1 MLTLIQIQQ
10 KLVAYFENHAQVNT
24 TTTLDQRE
32 LDAQR
37 DILFPAVNLEYQDT
51 AVSANMV
58 NHTFLVTIGDRVAED
73 RPDLQLSVISDSLLV
88 AEDFLTFLQYTEGW
102 VFNKTTSIQNFKDD
116 GPDRVSGV
124 VFRITLGVVRSQNE
138 CATPTKS

>member
-10 KLVAYFENHAQVNT
+10 RLVSFFENHAQVNSV
-24 TTTLDQRE
+24 TTLDQRE

-37 DILFPAVNLEYQDT
+37 DVTYPAVNLEYQDT
-51 AVSANMV
+51 SVSANMV
-58 NHTFLVTIGDRVAED
+58 NHVFLVTIGDRVGED
-73 RPDLQLSVISDSLLV
+73 RSDLQLSVISDSLLV
-88 AEDFLTFLQYTEGW
+88 AEDFLTYLQYAEGW
-102 VFNKTTSIQNFKDD
+102 VFNRTTSIQNFKDD

-124 VFRITLGVVRSQNE
+124 VFRITIGVVRSQNE